1 MDLVHTLLE
10 RSLFLIPLWMSLGV
24 HEWAHARAA
33 YALGDDTAEKLGRMT
48 LDPLA
53 HLDPIG
59 TVLLPLLGIPF
70 GWARPVPVEPTR
82 FHASIAMRT
91 GLLLVAAAGPLANAA
106 IALGLLAIDL
116 VLVRVAP
123 ELSTRRPLLAHVLDF
138 ALTANVGMAVFNLLP
153 FPPLDGS
160 RIVEGLVPFER
171 RALWDRIGRPFGAIC
186 LVAFFFLGAP
196 LLVKAVA
203 SGRAQLR
210 ALVCA
215 TPRESASA
223 GQPPAAAR

>member
-1 MDLVHTLLE
+1 MDLLHTLLE
-10 RSLFLIPLWMSLGV
+10 HVLFVIPLWISLGV

-70 GWARPVPVEPTR
+70 GWAKPVPVEPVR
-82 FHASIAMRT
+82 FRSSMSMSQ

-106 IALGLLAIDL
+106 IAVSLLALDV
-116 VLVRVAP
+116 VLAWLAP
-123 ELSTRRPLLAHVLDF
+123 GLETRQPLLAHVLDF
-138 ALTANVGMAVFNLLP
+138 GITANVAMAVFNLLP

-171 RALWDRIGRPFGAIC
+171 RALWDRLGKPIGVVF
-186 LVAFFFLGAP
+186 LVVFFLLGAP
-196 LLVKAVA
+196 LLVQVVA

-210 ALVCA
+210 AL
-215 TPRESASA
+215 A
-223 GQPPAAAR
+223 GP